1 MAPRGPVVI
10 VLLPDLLVFRSYYTS
25 DILERVLCFGGDI
38 LNITG
43 NMLLALLTVEENPL
57 GDIITLVA
65 KWRLQIQK

>member
-65 KWRLQIQK
+65 KWRLHIQK